1 MTPRHQRPLARR
13 KLLVALGGAVVAAP
27 VAAAVA
33 PHALAGVGSDD
44 SAPKAEAS
52 GALPLTIVN
61 ETGSFGNADVHVYIV
76 GNVDGRQV
84 RVTPDGT
91 VAPVSLSDNGADGY
105 TDYAIGLTGGDETRL
120 SLPYLSGRI
129 YVSLGEKLKFK
140 VVADGAGNAALQYPA
155 GWVESDPNYGV
166 LHDCAEFTYNS
177 AGMFCNTTMVDMFS
191 VPLAI
196 RLTGADDQTTGTVRP
211 GGRAAVFEAVR
222 KVEEFA
228 PLVVDDTRVIAPG
241 HGLDAGLF
249 PEDYLAPYID
259 EVWSTY
265 TGRDLRITTNAGTFT
280 GRVRGDRLTFDGARP
295 GVLRQAVHPGRA
307 LLRRQPRRPQRRHD
321 RPRRRGPRRRVQPLH
336 AGRLGRPAHDRSR
349 GVLRH
354 RADQPLREGGARGHR
369 GRQGVRLRL
378 RRRGRLRLLHPG
390 HGAHGFAAD
399 AGRLLGPVR
408 GRPPAAAPHAGGA
421 AA

>member
-1 MTPRHQRPLARR
+1 MTARHQRSLGRR
-13 KLLVALGGAVVAAP
+13 KLLFALGGAAVAVPAI
-27 VAAAVA
+27 AAIA
-33 PHALAGVGSDD
+33 PHALADIGSDGD
-44 SAPKAEAS
+44 KAAPEAKAA

-61 ETGSFGNADVHVYIV
+61 STGTFGNADVHVYIV

-91 VAPVSLSDNGADGY
+91 VAPVALSDNGADGF
-105 TDYAIGLTGGDETRL
+105 TDYAISLTGGETRL
-120 SLPYLSGRI
+120 NLPYLSGRI

-155 GWVESDPNYGV
+155 GWVKSDPNYGV

-196 RLTGADDQTTGTVRP
+196 RLTGAKEQTTGTVRA
-211 GGRAAVFEAVR
+211 GGRAGVFDALR

-249 PEDYLAPYID
+249 PKDYLAPYID

-265 TGRDLRITTNAGTFT
+265 TGKDLRITTNAGTFT
-280 GRVRGDRLTFDGARP
+280 GRVRGDRLTFDGPAQVSFAKPSTRD
-295 GVLRQAVHPGRA
+295 VLFCDGALAAPNDGTTGPVAAVLGAGFNRTTLLSSAEQPTTDAKAFYGTELTNHYSKAVHAATEDGRA
-307 LLRRQPRRPQRRHD
+307 Y
-321 RPRRRGPRRRVQPLH
+321 
-336 AGRLGRPAHDRSR
+336 
-349 GVLRH
+349 
-354 RADQPLREGGARGHR
+354 
-369 GRQGVRLRL
+369 
-378 RRRGRLRLLHPG
+378 
-390 HGAHGFAAD
+390 GFAFDDVVDFASYIQD
-399 AGRLLGPVR
+399 TAPTGFRLTLS
-408 GRPPAAAPHAGGA
+408 AF
-421 AA
+421 